1 MPQLA
6 GVRHGRPPLRMPS
19 RRPRRKRSL
28 WCAVMPQRRRLT
40 VLAAVL
46 ACIAAAPAPV
56 PAFAQ
61 SAGDDQYEDPFA
73 GQDPGGSQEPEQQQ
87 TPEPAEPA
95 EPAAPAEPAQSA
107 PAESSTP
114 SAPVAGPASQ
124 QQPELPRTGLDAAPI
139 LALGAV
145 LLGSGIALRVRLR
158 EQS

>member
-1 MPQLA
+1 MPPFDRA
-6 GVRHGRPPLRMPS
+6 RRRRLRQAA
-19 RRPRRKRSL
+19 SL

-40 VLAAVL
+40 VLAALL

-56 PAFAQ
+56 PALAQ

-73 GQDPGGSQEPEQQQ
+73 GQDPGGSQQEEQQQ
-87 TPEPAEPA
+87 TPAP

-107 PAESSTP
+107 PAPAAESSTQSTP
-114 SAPVAGPASQ
+114 AAESAS

>member
-95 EPAAPAEPAQSA
+95 APAEPAQSA

-114 SAPVAGPASQ
+114 SAPVAEPASQ

-158 EQS
+158 ERS

>member
-1 MPQLA
+1 
-6 GVRHGRPPLRMPS
+6 
-19 RRPRRKRSL
+19 
-28 WCAVMPQRRRLT
+28 MPQRRRLT

-46 ACIAAAPAPV
+46 ALVAAPAPV

-73 GQDPGGSQEPEQQQ
+73 GQDPGGSQQEEQQEQ
-87 TPEPAEPA
+87 TPAP

-107 PAESSTP
+107 PAPAAESSTP
-114 SAPVAGPASQ
+114 STPAAESAS

-139 LALGAV
+139 LAIGAV

-158 EQS
+158 ERS

>member
-1 MPQLA
+1 
-6 GVRHGRPPLRMPS
+6 
-19 RRPRRKRSL
+19 
-28 WCAVMPQRRRLT
+28 MPQRRRLT

-95 EPAAPAEPAQSA
+95 APAEPAQSA

-114 SAPVAGPASQ
+114 SAPVAEPASQ
-124 QQPELPRTGLDAAPI
+124 QQTELPRTGLDAAPI

-158 EQS
+158 ERS